1 LTGAWADAARL
12 GKLMKLRA
20 LLLAVLAAVVIGL
33 MVWLAHYARIPM
45 GLSVYA
51 NSSFTARIFDLA
63 LTAMLAVVLVLG
75 LMSLAK
81 RAAPAAPFLAFMT
94 WGGPLLGLLAGLREG
109 SVIWFAVQMTHTTN
123 FRVVAP
129 SIVEALAMP
138 AIGLVAGALASAF
151 AARSKA

>member
-1 LTGAWADAARL
+1 
-12 GKLMKLRA
+12 MKQRA
-20 LLLAVLAAVVIGL
+20 ILLAVLAAVVIGL
-33 MVWLAHYARIPM
+33 MVWLAHYARIPL

-63 LTAMLAVVLVLG
+63 LTAMLALVIVLG
-75 LMSLAK
+75 LIGLA
-81 RAAPAAPFLAFMT
+81 RPAQPVSPFLTFMS

-151 AARSKA
+151 LARSAKA